1 MDVPLSFTGPIKVF
15 EDNGAI
21 FQTKNMTNQN
31 IRLTQLVKAAGCAA
45 KIGPGG
51 LETALSGLF
60 EFQDPNLI
68 VSPKT
73 SDDAGVY
80 RISEDCALVETTDII
95 TPLVD
100 DPFLFGSIA
109 AANALSDVY
118 AMGGRPVT
126 AMNLVF
132 CPTCKV
138 PLETLRAIMA
148 GGAAK
153 MREAGVCLV
162 GGHSI
167 EDDELKY
174 GLAVTGLVHPQQV
187 VRNSTAQ
194 PGDRLILTKPLGT
207 GIISTGIKAAMA
219 NALAAEE
226 ACRWMTTLNDRAANL
241 MLECDAH
248 ACTDITGF
256 GMVGHTTE
264 MARGSGVTIVLERNL
279 IPVMSG
285 VAELMDCGLIPAG
298 LYRNRDH
305 YSPML
310 KVGSQSEDDLL
321 PLFDPQTSGG
331 LLIALAAEGA
341 AAFLQRAAKN
351 ACFAVEIGHVVPQEA
366 YAVLI
371 R

>member
-1 MDVPLSFTGPIKVF
+1 M
-15 EDNGAI
+15 
-21 FQTKNMTNQN
+21 
-31 IRLTQLVKAAGCAA
+31 
-45 KIGPGG
+45 
-51 LETALSGLF
+51 F
-60 EFQDPNLI
+60 EFDDPNLL
-68 VSPKT
+68 VGPQT

-80 RISEDCALVETTDII
+80 RIADDCALVETTDII

-132 CPTCKV
+132 CPACGV
-138 PLETLRAIMA
+138 PLEALRAIMA

-153 MREAGVCLV
+153 LREAGVCLV

-187 VRNSTAQ
+187 VRNSTAKA
-194 PGDRLILTKPLGT
+194 GDRLILTKPLGT
-207 GIISTGIKAAMA
+207 GLISTGIKADMA
-219 NALAAEE
+219 DAQAVEE
-226 ACRWMTTLNDRAANL
+226 ACRWMTTLNALAAKL
-241 MLECDAH
+241 MLECGAH

-256 GMVGHTTE
+256 GLIGHATE
-264 MARGSGVTIVLERNL
+264 MARGAGLTYAIKRSS
-279 IPVMSG
+279 IPVMAG
-285 VAELMDCGLIPAG
+285 VAEMIDCGLIPGG

-305 YSPML
+305 YAPML
-310 KVGSQSEDDLL
+310 KADSQLEDDLL

-331 LLIALAAEGA
+331 LLIALADEDAT
-341 AAFLQRAAKN
+341 AFLQRTAASD
-351 ACFAVEIGHVVPQEA
+351 CFAVEIGHVVPKEA
-366 YAVLI
+366 YPLLI